1 MKGWIH
7 FLSLSH
13 QAQPVPIHI
22 GHLAT
27 WKTNLIHTFLGK
39 SSYPRI
45 SLCDEACEHLEEEKN
60 IPKQTVINP
69 GETGQSFEAEDRALT
84 LCPTLGS
91 PQAAGPSSYLQGCC
105 YRNLKLGSPVAQV
118 DSRNTLDPFLNAGLF
133 VYPQVSFLLENGL
146 PQPHPNISMSSLTG
160 AVTPSTAWKMR
171 SQKCYLA
178 SRGNRVPVFAF

>member
-13 QAQPVPIHI
+13 QAQPVPIHT

-45 SLCDEACEHLEEEKN
+45 SLCDEACEHLEEEEN
-60 IPKQTVINP
+60 IPKQTVMNP

-84 LCPTLGS
+84 LCPALGG
-91 PQAAGPSSYLQGCC
+91 PQAAGPASYL
-105 YRNLKLGSPVAQV
+105 LLWKPE
-118 DSRNTLDPFLNAGLF
+118 AG
-133 VYPQVSFLLENGL
+133 
-146 PQPHPNISMSSLTG
+146 
-160 AVTPSTAWKMR
+160 VTSCAGR
-171 SQKCYLA
+171 
-178 SRGNRVPVFAF
+178 